1 MKTKVLYFIAF
12 VLSAFHL
19 TAQAQDSARAQAP
32 VRLQLGSFSTEYS
45 YSPFTIDGKKM
56 SIQQVGGSLTLP
68 VFYKLK
74 DNKLD
79 FLLAG
84 VEYNGLILTGT
95 GSQFGGTQFN
105 SFSVPITFQK
115 ALTPKY
121 ALLASF
127 IPTLSSDLKDISGED
142 ILYTA
147 AVMLRIRKS
156 ATFSYSIGA
165 VYSRQFFGN
174 VLIPVVGIDW
184 NINDRWTF
192 SGTLPVSEKLKYK
205 MTEKS
210 FAGISADFSI
220 GGGSYRLSEKKGSDY
235 LQVQQLRSSLFY
247 EYMPVKNLSI
257 QVSAGYNFSQKLD
270 RYTKDQKA
278 DGLVPYSSLNNRVPS
293 AEIKKTGVAFQTGI
307 NYRF

>member
-19 TAQAQDSARAQAP
+19 TAQAQDSTRTQAP
-32 VRLQLGSFSTEYS
+32 VHLQLGSFSTEYS

-68 VFYKLK
+68 IFYKLK

-84 VEYNGLILTGT
+84 VQYNGLFLSGT

-105 SFSVPITFQK
+105 SFSVPITYQK
-115 ALTPKY
+115 GLSSKY
-121 ALLASF
+121 SLLATF

-142 ILYTA
+142 MLYSA
-147 AVMLRIRKS
+147 FVMLRIRKS

-165 VYSRQFFGN
+165 AYSRQFFGN
-174 VLIPVVGIDW
+174 VLLPVVGIDW
-184 NINDRWTF
+184 NISDRWTF
-192 SGTLPVSEKLKYK
+192 SGILPVSEKLKYK
-205 MTEKS
+205 ISDKNFM
-210 FAGISADFSI
+210 GVSADFSV

-235 LQVQQLRSSLFY
+235 LQVQQLRGSLFY

-270 RYTKDQKA
+270 RYTKDQKVS
-278 DGLVPYSSLNNRVPS
+278 GLVPYNSLNDRVPS
-293 AEIKKTGVAFQTGI
+293 AEIEKTGVAFQTGI